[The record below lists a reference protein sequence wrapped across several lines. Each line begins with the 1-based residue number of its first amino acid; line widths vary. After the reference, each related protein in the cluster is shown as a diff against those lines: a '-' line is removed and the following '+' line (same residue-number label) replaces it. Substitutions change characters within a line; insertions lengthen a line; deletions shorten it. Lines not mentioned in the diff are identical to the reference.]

1 MDEIYRSQF
10 RLPYALYEQLKA
22 AADSNHRSV
31 NAELVARLESTF
43 AEEDRVLNMDLADY
57 AAEILAA
64 AEGETIAAQAPEL
77 KERVA
82 AIEKRT
88 EQIIELLH
96 KLTD

>member
-1 MDEIYRSQF
+1 MNDLYRSQF
-10 RLPYALYEQLKA
+10 RLPYSLYESLKE

-43 AEEDRVLNMDLADY
+43 AEEDRVMNMDFSDY
-57 AAEILAA
+57 LAEIQAA

-88 EQIIELLH
+88 EQIIDLLH
-96 KLTD
+96 KLTN

>member
-1 MDEIYRSQF
+1 MPAELRESLETAAKQAKRS
-10 RLPYALYEQLKA
+10 L
-22 AADSNHRSV
+22 
-31 NAELVARLESTF
+31 NAEIIARLESTF
-43 AEEDRVLNMDLADY
+43 AEEDRVLNMDFSDY
-57 AAEILAA
+57 LAEIQAA